1 MSKKYLALSPTSDN
15 LFIMNIE
22 QLDYD
27 LPARL
32 IAQRPAAVRTDSR
45 LLILDRS
52 RKQLEHRNF
61 RDLAEYLRSGDCL
74 VVNDSKV
81 IPARFFLRRATGGK
95 IEGLFLNI
103 ADTENGTWRV
113 MLKNASRLR
122 SNETLTLADP
132 RNQYQSIPN
141 QTFTVIDN
149 PKQGIW
155 LIRQESEDD
164 FFDILNRYGI
174 TPLPPY
180 IKRKAEA
187 DSHHTE
193 QTDHHRYQTVFAQTA
208 GSVAAPTAGLHFT
221 DELLKSLCEHNI
233 EIARLT
239 LHVGLGTFQPIKT
252 EKVEE
257 HQMHHEFYQLDE
269 SNAAIINNALQ
280 RGSRLVAVGTTSIRT
295 LETLAH
301 SGSVR
306 AGSGWSNLFITPG
319 YRFRVVNTIIT
330 NFHLPRTSLLA
341 LVCAFAGTEQAMA
354 AYKEAV
360 RNEYRFYSY
369 GDAMLIL

>member
-1 MSKKYLALSPTSDN
+1 
-15 LFIMNIE
+15 MNIE
-22 QLDYD
+22 QLDYN
-27 LPARL
+27 LPSRL
-32 IAQRPAAVRTDSR
+32 IAQQPAAVRTDSR
-45 LLILDRS
+45 LLVLDRS
-52 RKQLEHRNF
+52 RRQLEHRNF
-61 RDLAEYLRSGDCL
+61 RDIAEYLRSGDCL

-103 ADTENGTWRV
+103 ADTDNSTWRV

-122 SNETLTLADP
+122 SNEVVTLADP
-132 RNQYQSIPN
+132 RNQYQTIAN

-187 DSHHTE
+187 DSRHTE
-193 QTDHHRYQTVFAQTA
+193 QTDRRRYQTVFAQTA

-221 DELLKSLCEHNI
+221 DELLKSLCERNI

-239 LHVGLGTFQPIKT
+239 LHVGLGTFKPITT

-269 SNAAIINNALQ
+269 SNAAIINNTLQ
-280 RGSRLVAVGTTSIRT
+280 RGSRLIAVGTTSIRT

-301 SGSVR
+301 DGRVR

-341 LVCAFAGTEQAMA
+341 LVCAFAGTEQTMT

-369 GDAMLIL
+369 GDAMLVL